1 MLTLLAN
8 SYTPWRNGAHTMPTA
23 LIGRQRLSNSKA
35 QSPIPLE
42 ELHLKGPHIVLS
54 WCQMNIHS
62 IKILGKI
69 WPERLLCNGLLSIS
83 HFWNLNWRC
92 QGVSK
97 ARNLEITSLGCAGGE
112 GGKVA
117 GCASGEGGKVASS
130 VFWGDIAFF
139 SLSKSSGPQKLGT
152 QLRPLLLKMQSRNQQ
167 Y

>member
-8 SYTPWRNGAHTMPTA
+8 SYKPWRNGAHTMPTI
-23 LIGRQRLSNSKA
+23 LIGRQKLSNSKA

-69 WPERLLCNGLLSIS
+69 WPERPLCNGRLSIS

-97 ARNLEITSLGCAGGE
+97 AQNLEITSLGCAGGE

-117 GCASGEGGKVASS
+117 SS
-130 VFWGDIAFF
+130 VFWGDIALF